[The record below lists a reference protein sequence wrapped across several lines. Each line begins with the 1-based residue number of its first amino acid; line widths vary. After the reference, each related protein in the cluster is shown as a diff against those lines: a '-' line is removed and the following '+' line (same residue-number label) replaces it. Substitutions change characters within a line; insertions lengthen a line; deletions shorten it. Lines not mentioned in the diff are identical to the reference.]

1 MKANRMKQILAKG
14 QVPIGHMVG
23 EFGTRNIA
31 RIVEAAGVDFVVI
44 DMEHTGF
51 TSSDIADMIAW
62 FKATS
67 VAPLVRVPVTDY
79 HFIARTL
86 DVGALGVMVPNVKS
100 GEQAQVIVDAAK
112 YTPLGGRGLITGAA
126 HSDWKSVNAREFMEE
141 SNANT
146 AIICQIESQEG
157 LDNLEDIASTAG
169 VDVLWVGHGD
179 LTNSL
184 GIVGQY
190 HHPRFLDALKRVVE
204 VARKHGLGAGIQ
216 PGNLEQAWEWIEIGF
231 NVISYSMDAR
241 FYLGALAEAIRAVR
255 EMTG

>member
-1 MKANRMKQILAKG
+1 MRLN
-14 QVPIGHMVG
+14 
-23 EFGTRNIA
+23 TR
-31 RIVEAAGVDFVVI
+31 RWAGV
-44 DMEHTGF
+44 
-51 TSSDIADMIAW
+51 
-62 FKATS
+62 
-67 VAPLVRVPVTDY
+67 
-79 HFIARTL
+79 
-86 DVGALGVMVPNVKS
+86 
-100 GEQAQVIVDAAK
+100 
-112 YTPLGGRGLITGAA
+112 ITGAA
-126 HSDWKSVNAREFMEE
+126 HSDWKPVNAREFMEE

-216 PGNLEQAWEWIEIGF
+216 PGNLEQAREWIEIGF